1 MKRGLDLI
9 QEINICETGDKAL
22 AFWWLGQ
29 MGYALKLGDQIIY
42 LDPFLSQH
50 PDRKVPSLLK
60 PEEVTNADFIIG
72 SHDHLDHIDR
82 QAWQTLSSIS
92 PKAKF
97 VVPKVLVPLLSVELN
112 IPAERFIGLDDGISY
127 KPSDRLKISG
137 IAAAHEFLDRDP
149 VTGGYP
155 YLGFI
160 LEGNG
165 CSLYHSGDT
174 CIYEGMLDKLK
185 SWDRLD
191 VIFLPING
199 RDGKRYR
206 NNIIGNMTYQE
217 AVDLSGALKPGLAVP
232 AHYEMF
238 DGNTQ
243 DPAEFIDYLE
253 AKYPGIQYWVGSHGT
268 RVEYKSPDGMQ
279 HKN

>member
-1 MKRGLDLI
+1 MKKGMDLI
-9 QEINICETGDKAL
+9 QEINNCKTGGKAL

-29 MGYALKLGDQIIY
+29 IGYALKLGDLIIY

-60 PEEVTNADFIIG
+60 PEEVTNADYIIG

-82 QAWQTLSSIS
+82 EVWHSLSLSS

-97 VVPKVLVPLLSVELN
+97 VVPKLLVPLLSKELD
-112 IPAERFIGLDDGISY
+112 IPFERFIGLDDGISY
-127 KPSDRLKISG
+127 KASDKLKISG
-137 IAAAHEFLDRDP
+137 IAAAHEFLDKDP
-149 VTGGYP
+149 VTGGYR

-185 SWDRLD
+185 KWDRLD

-199 RDGKRYR
+199 RDGKRYK

-217 AVDLSGALKPGLAVP
+217 AVDLSGALRPGLVVP

-243 DPAEFIDYLE
+243 DPNEFADYLE
-253 AKYPGIQYWVGSHGT
+253 AKYPGVQYWIGSHGT
-268 RVEYKSPDGMQ
+268 MVEYKSPDGLQ
-279 HKN
+279 RG